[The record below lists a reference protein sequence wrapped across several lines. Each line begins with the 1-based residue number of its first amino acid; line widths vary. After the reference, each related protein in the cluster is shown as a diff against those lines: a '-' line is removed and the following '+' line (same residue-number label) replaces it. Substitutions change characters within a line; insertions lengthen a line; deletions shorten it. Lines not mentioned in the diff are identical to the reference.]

1 MGLLQP
7 NFPKA
12 AIGLERD
19 SVTALA
25 LEKQGR
31 GRFGIKQAATV
42 TLPDN
47 LLKPNFLEKN
57 ISSADELLVL
67 LTEAVQN
74 AGLLKQKRWSVSL
87 PAAAART
94 AILTLDAEPASK
106 DELTQVLDWKA
117 ERSFGAPAGELR
129 ISQHKISPDAG
140 GKPHY
145 FATAVKLTVLDEY
158 ESAFER
164 MGWKAGLI
172 LPRAVLDL
180 PKFGAINV
188 HASLLPAYRGAS
200 PITTAILDGRDK
212 TGVSIMLMDVGMDTG
227 PVLTQAEQ
235 AIHPD
240 DTTASLSE
248 RLDSQGAELLI
259 ETLPRWL
266 AGEITPTPQ
275 DQLAGEVSLCHLIK
289 KEDGL
294 IDWSQPAAAIE
305 RMTRAYTPWP
315 SDYTTWHSE
324 PYKIWRAAVI
334 EGEAT
339 PGRVV
344 SPGQGGI
351 AVGTGAGLL
360 LLQSVQPAGKRVL
373 DIRSFLNGAPDFV
386 GAQLGE

>member
-1 MGLLQP
+1 MNPIRIVFMGTPEFAVPSLVALHNAAPTHNWEVVAISTQPDRPAGRGNKVVASPVKAQAEYYGLPVLQP
-7 NFPKA
+7 ASFRKDPA
-12 AIGLERD
+12 ALP
-19 SVTALA
+19 ALA
-25 LEKQGR
+25 ALQ
-31 GRFGIKQAATV
+31 
-42 TLPDN
+42 PD
-47 LLKPNFLEKN
+47 
-57 ISSADELLVL
+57 LLVI
-67 LTEAVQN
+67 
-74 AGLLKQKRWSVSL
+74 
-87 PAAAART
+87 AA
-94 AILTLDAEPASK
+94 
-106 DELTQVLDWKA
+106 
-117 ERSFGAPAGELR
+117 
-129 ISQHKISPDAG
+129 
-140 GKPHY
+140 Y
-145 FATAVKLTVLDEY
+145 
-158 ESAFER
+158 
-164 MGWKAGLI
+164 GLI

-248 RLDSQGAELLI
+248 RLASQGAELLV

-266 AGEITPTPQ
+266 ADEITPIPQ
-275 DQLAGEVSLCHLIK
+275 DQLPGEVSLCRLIK

-294 IDWSQPAAAIE
+294 IDWSQPAAVIE

-315 SDYTTWHSE
+315 SAYTTWHGE

-334 EGEAT
+334 NGEAM

-344 SPGQGGI
+344 STGQGGI
-351 AVGTGAGLL
+351 AVGTGAGML